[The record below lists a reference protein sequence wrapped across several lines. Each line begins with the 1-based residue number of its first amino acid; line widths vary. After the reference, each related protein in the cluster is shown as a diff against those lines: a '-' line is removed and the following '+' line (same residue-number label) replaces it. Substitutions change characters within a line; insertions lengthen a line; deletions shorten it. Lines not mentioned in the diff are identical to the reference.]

1 MGQKLFRKLGHKFV
15 LTYAGERYVTKA
27 TEILNL
33 KKELDQEMNDIIKNN
48 YGSLKI
54 AFPTMRSAYML
65 PCTLPVFNQMY
76 PNVRLDVLEEHSG
89 KLEGMLLNGETDLA
103 FFNLPIKSPDIDYEV
118 IKHEEVLL
126 VMAANHPLAHS
137 GLVRDGSGKNYFN
150 LFKNGGTTYVL
161 ANENLKNGIADFAAK
176 AKAYAEEKKLQ
187 PVQTAAASDGNEL
200 TISGLD
206 LGYYLVRSD
215 LGILCSLDTTAPN
228 ALVKEKNEATVIVKN
243 VEDTTKKQNVAE
255 IGTYVKFTIQI
266 TVNDKAPVNY
276 KLVDEMTDGLT
287 FVKNETYPLT
297 VTVNENTLDA
307 ANYKVTETTEPRGFT
322 LTFNNNAEGNASILK
337 TGDVVTVTYYA
348 QINEN
353 AKIADEAN
361 VNKAKVEYG
370 TNSHTEYDKTETYVW
385 KMNIVK
391 YTMEQETEKKLAGAT
406 FQLSRDAAGAQVI
419 KLVKV
424 NDTTYRLALST
435 ETEGVVDTITTGE
448 TGELVINGLADGTY
462 YLTETKAPRGYN
474 LLREPV
480 NVTIGHK
487 DANGKLTETSFVA
500 DQTQTDTSGLVKV
513 ENNAGAEL
521 PSTGGIG
528 TTVFYVLGS
537 AMALGAVILLVT
549 KKRMAA

>member
-1 MGQKLFRKLGHKFV
+1 MKHTRQFFALVLALV
-15 LTYAGERYVTKA
+15 LTLGLCA
-27 TEILNL
+27 TAFAEDA
-33 KKELDQEMNDIIKNN
+33 KP
-48 YGSLKI
+48 GSITISNPAQGK
-54 AFPTMRSAYML
+54 TYE
-65 PCTLPVFNQMY
+65 VFKL
-76 PNVRLDVLEEHSG
+76 LDVVEDES
-89 KLEGMLLNGETDLA
+89 DLA
-103 FFNLPIKSPDIDYEV
+103 NKGFIYKLTADAWADFITNVK
-118 IKHEEVLL
+118 
-126 VMAANHPLAHS
+126 
-137 GLVRDGSGKNYFN
+137 DGSDNNYFN
-150 LFKNGGTTYVL
+150 LFENGGTKYVL
-161 ANENLKNGIADFAAK
+161 ANENLKPGIADFAAK
-176 AKAYAEEKKLQ
+176 AKAYAEANKLA
-187 PVQTAAASDGNEL
+187 PIKTAKAEAEGALE
-200 TISGLD
+200 ISGLD

-228 ALVKEKNEATVIVKN
+228 AEVREKNEATVIVKN

-255 IGTYVKFTIQI
+255 IGTYVKFTIRI
-266 TVNDKAPVNY
+266 TVKDKAPVNY

-287 FVKNETYPLT
+287 FVNDAEHPLT

-322 LTFNNNAEGNASILK
+322 LAFNNNAEGSASILK

-370 TNSHTEYDKTETYVW
+370 TNSHTEYDTTETYVW

-391 YTMEQETEKKLAGAT
+391 YTMEQGTEKKLAGAT
-406 FQLSRDAAGAQVI
+406 FQLSRDEAGAQVI

-424 NDTTYRLALST
+424 DDTTYRLALPT
-435 ETEGVVDTITTGE
+435 ETDTAVDTITTGE
-448 TGELVINGLADGTY
+448 TGELVINGLADGIY

-480 NVTIGHK
+480 KVKIDHTT
-487 DANGKLTETSFVA
+487 ANGKLTETSFVA

-528 TTVFYVLGS
+528 TTAFYVLGS

>member
-1 MGQKLFRKLGHKFV
+1 MKHTRQFFALLLALV
-15 LTYAGERYVTKA
+15 LTLGLCA
-27 TEILNL
+27 TAFAEDA
-33 KKELDQEMNDIIKNN
+33 KP
-48 YGSLKI
+48 GSITISNPAQGK
-54 AFPTMRSAYML
+54 TYE
-65 PCTLPVFNQMY
+65 VFKL
-76 PNVRLDVLEEHSG
+76 LDVAADESDLENNG
-89 KLEGMLLNGETDLA
+89 FIYKLTADEWAT
-103 FFNLPIKSPDIDYEV
+103 FITTV
-118 IKHEEVLL
+118 Q
-126 VMAANHPLAHS
+126 
-137 GLVRDGSGKNYFN
+137 DGSGKNYFN
-150 LFKNGGTTYVL
+150 LFENGGKKYVL

-176 AKAYAEEKKLQ
+176 AKAYAETNKLA
-187 PVQTAAASDGNEL
+187 PLKTAKAEAEGALE
-200 TISGLD
+200 ISGLD

-228 ALVKEKNEATVIVKN
+228 AEVLEKNEATVIVKN

-266 TVNDKAPVNY
+266 TVKDKAPVNY
-276 KLVDEMTDGLT
+276 KLVDEMTEGLT
-287 FVKNETYPLT
+287 FVNDENHPLT
-297 VTVNENTLDA
+297 VTVNGSALAAENYNVA
-307 ANYKVTETTEPRGFT
+307 ETTEPRGFT

-353 AKIADEAN
+353 AVIADEAN
-361 VNKAKVEYG
+361 VNKARVEYG
-370 TNSHTEYDKTETYVW
+370 TNSHTEYDTTETYVW

-406 FQLSRDAAGAQVI
+406 FKLSRDEAGAQVI

-424 NDTTYRLALST
+424 DDTTYRLALPT
-435 ETEGVVDTITTGE
+435 ETEGVVDTVTTGE

-480 NVTIGHK
+480 KVKIDHTT
-487 DANGKLTETSFVA
+487 ANGKLTETSFVA
-500 DQTQTDTSGLVKV
+500 DQTETDTSGVVKV

>member
-1 MGQKLFRKLGHKFV
+1 MKHTRQFFALLLALV
-15 LTYAGERYVTKA
+15 LTLGLCA
-27 TEILNL
+27 TAFADEA
-33 KKELDQEMNDIIKNN
+33 KP
-48 YGSLKI
+48 GSITISNPAQGK
-54 AFPTMRSAYML
+54 TYE
-65 PCTLPVFNQMY
+65 VFKL
-76 PNVRLDVLEEHSG
+76 LDVVEDESDLENNG
-89 KLEGMLLNGETDLA
+89 FIYKLTADAWADFITNV
-103 FFNLPIKSPDIDYEV
+103 K
-118 IKHEEVLL
+118 
-126 VMAANHPLAHS
+126 
-137 GLVRDGSGKNYFN
+137 DGSDNNYFN
-150 LFKNGGTTYVL
+150 LFENGGTKYVL
-161 ANENLKNGIADFAAK
+161 ANENLKPGIADFAAK
-176 AKAYAEEKKLQ
+176 AKAYAEEKKLR
-187 PVQTAAASDGNEL
+187 PVQTATASDGNEL

-228 ALVKEKNEATVIVKN
+228 AEVREKNEATVIVKN

-255 IGTYVKFTIQI
+255 IGTYVKFTIRI

-287 FVKNETYPLT
+287 FVNDAEHPLT

-307 ANYKVTETTEPRGFT
+307 ANYKVTETTELRGFT
-322 LTFNNNAEGNASILK
+322 LAFNNNAEGSASILK
-337 TGDVVTVTYYA
+337 TGDAVTVTYYA

-353 AKIADEAN
+353 AVIADEAN

-370 TNSHTEYDKTETYVW
+370 TNSHTEYDTTETYVW

-391 YTMEQETEKKLAGAT
+391 YTMEQGTEKKLAGAT
-406 FQLSRDAAGAQVI
+406 FKLSRDAAGAQVI

-424 NDTTYRLALST
+424 DDTTYRLALPT
-435 ETEGVVDTITTGE
+435 ETEGVVDTVTTGE

-480 NVTIGHK
+480 KVTVAHK
-487 DANGKLTETSFVA
+487 TENGKLTETSFVA
-500 DQTQTDTSGLVKV
+500 DQTETDTSGVVKV

>member
-1 MGQKLFRKLGHKFV
+1 MKHTRQFFALVLALV
-15 LTYAGERYVTKA
+15 LTLGLCA
-27 TEILNL
+27 TAFAEDA
-33 KKELDQEMNDIIKNN
+33 KP
-48 YGSLKI
+48 GSITISNPAQGK
-54 AFPTMRSAYML
+54 TYE
-65 PCTLPVFNQMY
+65 VFKL
-76 PNVRLDVLEEHSG
+76 LDVVEDES
-89 KLEGMLLNGETDLA
+89 DLA
-103 FFNLPIKSPDIDYEV
+103 NKGFIYKLTADAWADFITNVK
-118 IKHEEVLL
+118 
-126 VMAANHPLAHS
+126 
-137 GLVRDGSGKNYFN
+137 DGSDNNYFN
-150 LFKNGGTTYVL
+150 LFENGGTKYVL
-161 ANENLKNGIADFAAK
+161 ANENLKHGIADFAAK
-176 AKAYAEEKKLQ
+176 AKAYAETNKLA
-187 PVQTAAASDGNEL
+187 PLKTAKAEAEGALE
-200 TISGLD
+200 ISGLD

-228 ALVKEKNEATVIVKN
+228 AEVREKNEATVIVKN

-255 IGTYVKFTIQI
+255 IGTYVKFTIRI

-276 KLVDEMTDGLT
+276 KLVDEMTEGLT

-322 LTFNNNAEGNASILK
+322 LAFNNNAEGSASILK

-370 TNSHTEYDKTETYVW
+370 TNSHTEYDTTETYVW

-391 YTMEQETEKKLAGAT
+391 YTMEQGTEKKLAGAT
-406 FQLSRDAAGAQVI
+406 FQLSRDEAGAQVI

-424 NDTTYRLALST
+424 DDTTYRLALPT
-435 ETEGVVDTITTGE
+435 ETDTAVDTITTGE
-448 TGELVINGLADGTY
+448 TGELVINGLADGIY

-480 NVTIGHK
+480 KVKIDHTT
-487 DANGKLTETSFVA
+487 ANGKLTETSFVA

>member
-1 MGQKLFRKLGHKFV
+1 MKHTRQFFALLLALV
-15 LTYAGERYVTKA
+15 LTLGLCA
-27 TEILNL
+27 TAFAEDA
-33 KKELDQEMNDIIKNN
+33 KP
-48 YGSLKI
+48 GSITISNPAQGK
-54 AFPTMRSAYML
+54 TYE
-65 PCTLPVFNQMY
+65 VFKL
-76 PNVRLDVLEEHSG
+76 LDVAADES
-89 KLEGMLLNGETDLA
+89 DLA
-103 FFNLPIKSPDIDYEV
+103 NKGFIYKLTADEWATFITTV
-118 IKHEEVLL
+118 Q
-126 VMAANHPLAHS
+126 
-137 GLVRDGSGKNYFN
+137 DGSGKNYFN
-150 LFKNGGTTYVL
+150 LFENGGKKYVL

-176 AKAYAEEKKLQ
+176 AKAYAETNKLA
-187 PVQTAAASDGNEL
+187 PLKTAKAEAEGALE
-200 TISGLD
+200 ISGLD

-228 ALVKEKNEATVIVKN
+228 AEVLEKNEATVIVKN

-266 TVNDKAPVNY
+266 TVKDKAPVNY
-276 KLVDEMTDGLT
+276 KLVDEMTEGLT
-287 FVKNETYPLT
+287 FVNDENHPLT
-297 VTVNENTLDA
+297 VTVNGSALAAENYNVA
-307 ANYKVTETTEPRGFT
+307 ETTEPRGFT

-353 AKIADEAN
+353 AVIADEAN
-361 VNKAKVEYG
+361 VNKARVEYG
-370 TNSHTEYDKTETYVW
+370 TNSHTEYDTTETYVW

-406 FQLSRDAAGAQVI
+406 FKLSRDEAGAQVI

-424 NDTTYRLALST
+424 DDTTYRLALPT
-435 ETEGVVDTITTGE
+435 ETEGVVDTVTTGE

-480 NVTIGHK
+480 KVKIDHTT
-487 DANGKLTETSFVA
+487 ANGKLTETSFVA
-500 DQTQTDTSGLVKV
+500 DQTETDTSGVVKV

>member
-1 MGQKLFRKLGHKFV
+1 MKHTRQIFALVLALV
-15 LTYAGERYVTKA
+15 LTLGLCA
-27 TEILNL
+27 TAFADEA
-33 KKELDQEMNDIIKNN
+33 KP
-48 YGSLKI
+48 GSITISNPAQGK
-54 AFPTMRSAYML
+54 TYE
-65 PCTLPVFNQMY
+65 VFKL
-76 PNVRLDVLEEHSG
+76 LDVAVDES
-89 KLEGMLLNGETDLA
+89 DLA
-103 FFNLPIKSPDIDYEV
+103 NNGFIYKLTAD
-118 IKHEEVLL
+118 
-126 VMAANHPLAHS
+126 AWANFITT
-137 GLVRDGSGKNYFN
+137 VQDGSGANYFN
-150 LFKNGGTTYVL
+150 LYENNGVTYVL
-161 ANENLKNGIADFAAK
+161 ANENLEGGIADFAAK
-176 AKAYAEEKKLQ
+176 AKTYAESNKLA
-187 PVQTAAASDGNEL
+187 PIKTATAGTEGTLKID
-200 TISGLD
+200 GLD

-228 ALVKEKNEATVIVKN
+228 AQVREKNEATVIVKN
-243 VEDTTKKQNVAE
+243 VEDTKKQNVAE

-266 TVNDKAPVNY
+266 TVKDKAPVNY
-276 KLVDEMTDGLT
+276 KLVDEMTEGLT

-307 ANYKVTETTEPRGFT
+307 ANYKVTETTKPRGFT
-322 LTFNNNAEGNASILK
+322 LAFNNNAEGNASILK

-348 QINEN
+348 QINEK
-353 AKIADEAN
+353 AVVADEAN

-370 TNSHTEYDKTETYVW
+370 TNSHTEYDTTETYVW

-391 YTMEQETEKKLAGAT
+391 YTMEQTTGSDQAKEKMLAGAT
-406 FQLSRDAAGAQVI
+406 FQLSRDAAGAEVI
-419 KLVKV
+419 KLIKV
-424 NDTTYRLALST
+424 DDTTYRLALPT

-448 TGELVINGLADGTY
+448 TGALVINGLADGTY

-480 NVTIGHK
+480 KVTVAHK

-513 ENNAGAEL
+513 ENNAGTEL

>member
-1 MGQKLFRKLGHKFV
+1 MKHTRQFFALLLALV
-15 LTYAGERYVTKA
+15 LTLGLCA
-27 TEILNL
+27 TAFADEAKPGSITISNPAQGKTYEVFKL
-33 KKELDQEMNDIIKNN
+33 LDIVEDE
-48 YGSLKI
+48 S
-54 AFPTMRSAYML
+54 
-65 PCTLPVFNQMY
+65 
-76 PNVRLDVLEEHSG
+76 
-89 KLEGMLLNGETDLA
+89 DLA
-103 FFNLPIKSPDIDYEV
+103 NKGFIYKLTNDDWATFITTV
-118 IKHEEVLL
+118 Q
-126 VMAANHPLAHS
+126 
-137 GLVRDGSGKNYFN
+137 DGSGANYFN
-150 LFKNGGTTYVL
+150 LFENGGKKYVL
-161 ANENLKNGIADFAAK
+161 ANENLKGGIADFAAK
-176 AKAYAEEKKLQ
+176 AKVYAETNKLA
-187 PVQTAAASDGNEL
+187 PIKTAKAEAEGALE
-200 TISGLD
+200 ISGLD

-228 ALVKEKNEATVIVKN
+228 AEVREKNEATVIVKN

-255 IGTYVKFTIQI
+255 IGTYVKFTIRI

-287 FVKNETYPLT
+287 FVNDAEHPLT

-322 LTFNNNAEGNASILK
+322 LAFNNNAEGSASILK
-337 TGDVVTVTYYA
+337 TDDVVTVTYYA
-348 QINEN
+348 QINKN

-370 TNSHTEYDKTETYVW
+370 TNSHTEYDTTETYVW

-391 YTMEQETEKKLAGAT
+391 YTMKKAADGDQATEEKLAGAT
-406 FQLSRDAAGAQVI
+406 FKLSRDAAGAQVI

-424 NDTTYRLALST
+424 DDTTYRLALPT
-435 ETEGVVDTITTGE
+435 ETDTAVDTVTTGE

-500 DQTQTDTSGLVKV
+500 DQTETDTSGVVKV

>member
-1 MGQKLFRKLGHKFV
+1 MKHTRQFFALLLALV
-15 LTYAGERYVTKA
+15 LTLGLCA
-27 TEILNL
+27 TAFADEA
-33 KKELDQEMNDIIKNN
+33 KP
-48 YGSLKI
+48 GSI
-54 AFPTMRSAYML
+54 TISNPA
-65 PCTLPVFNQMY
+65 Q
-76 PNVRLDVLEEHSG
+76 G
-89 KLEGMLLNGETDLA
+89 KT
-103 FFNLPIKSPDIDYEV
+103 YEV
-118 IKHEEVLL
+118 FKLL
-126 VMAANHPLAHS
+126 DIVEDESDLENKGFIYKLTNDDWATFITT
-137 GLVRDGSGKNYFN
+137 VQDGSGAKYFN
-150 LFKNGGTTYVL
+150 LFENGGKKYVL
-161 ANENLKNGIADFAAK
+161 ANENLKGGIADFAAK
-176 AKAYAEEKKLQ
+176 AKVYAETNKLA
-187 PVQTAAASDGNEL
+187 PIKTAKAEAEGALE
-200 TISGLD
+200 ISGLD

-228 ALVKEKNEATVIVKN
+228 AEVKEKNEATVIVKN

-255 IGTYVKFTIQI
+255 IGTYVKFTIRI
-266 TVNDKAPVNY
+266 TVKDKAPVNY

-322 LTFNNNAEGNASILK
+322 LTFNNNAEGSASILK
-337 TGDVVTVTYYA
+337 TDDVVTVTYYA
-348 QINEN
+348 QINEK
-353 AKIADEAN
+353 AVVADEAN

-370 TNSHTEYDKTETYVW
+370 TNSHTEYDTTETYVW

-406 FQLSRDAAGAQVI
+406 FKLSRDAAGAQVI

-424 NDTTYRLALST
+424 DDTIYRLALPT

-480 NVTIGHK
+480 KVKIDHTT
-487 DANGKLTETSFVA
+487 ANGKLTETSFVA
-500 DQTQTDTSGLVKV
+500 DQTETDTSGVVKV

>member
-1 MGQKLFRKLGHKFV
+1 MKHTRQFFALLLALV
-15 LTYAGERYVTKA
+15 LTLGLCA
-27 TEILNL
+27 TAFADEAKPGSITISNPAQGKTYEVFKL
-33 KKELDQEMNDIIKNN
+33 LDIVEDE
-48 YGSLKI
+48 S
-54 AFPTMRSAYML
+54 
-65 PCTLPVFNQMY
+65 
-76 PNVRLDVLEEHSG
+76 
-89 KLEGMLLNGETDLA
+89 DLA
-103 FFNLPIKSPDIDYEV
+103 NKGFIYKLTNDDWATFITTV
-118 IKHEEVLL
+118 Q
-126 VMAANHPLAHS
+126 
-137 GLVRDGSGKNYFN
+137 DGSGANYFN
-150 LFKNGGTTYVL
+150 LFENGGKKYVL
-161 ANENLKNGIADFAAK
+161 ANENLKGGIADFAAK
-176 AKAYAEEKKLQ
+176 AKVYAETNKLA
-187 PVQTAAASDGNEL
+187 PIKTAKAEAEGALE
-200 TISGLD
+200 ISGLD

-228 ALVKEKNEATVIVKN
+228 AEVREKNEATVIVKN

-255 IGTYVKFTIQI
+255 IGTYVKFTIRI

-287 FVKNETYPLT
+287 FVNDAEHPLT

-322 LTFNNNAEGNASILK
+322 LTFNNNAEGSASILK
-337 TGDVVTVTYYA
+337 TDDVVTVTYYA
-348 QINEN
+348 QINKN

-370 TNSHTEYDKTETYVW
+370 TNSHTEYDTTETYVW

-391 YTMEQETEKKLAGAT
+391 YTMKKAADGDQATEEKLAGAT
-406 FQLSRDAAGAQVI
+406 FKLSRDAAGAQVI

-424 NDTTYRLALST
+424 NDTTYRLALPT
-435 ETEGVVDTITTGE
+435 ETDTAVDTVTTGE

-500 DQTQTDTSGLVKV
+500 DQTETDTSGVVKV

>member
-1 MGQKLFRKLGHKFV
+1 MKHTRQIFALVLALV
-15 LTYAGERYVTKA
+15 LTLGLCA
-27 TEILNL
+27 TAFADEARPGSITISNPAQGKTYEVFKL
-33 KKELDQEMNDIIKNN
+33 LDVAADESDLKNN
-48 YGSLKI
+48 GFIYKLTTDAWADFI
-54 AFPTMRSAYML
+54 T
-65 PCTLPVFNQMY
+65 
-76 PNVRLDVLEEHSG
+76 NVQ
-89 KLEGMLLNGETDLA
+89 
-103 FFNLPIKSPDIDYEV
+103 
-118 IKHEEVLL
+118 
-126 VMAANHPLAHS
+126 
-137 GLVRDGSGKNYFN
+137 DGSGKNYFN
-150 LFKNGGTTYVL
+150 LFENGGTTYVL
-161 ANENLKNGIADFAAK
+161 ANENLKGGIADFAAK
-176 AKAYAEEKKLQ
+176 AKAYAETNKLA
-187 PVQTAAASDGNEL
+187 PIKTAKAEAEGALE
-200 TISGLD
+200 ISGLD

-228 ALVKEKNEATVIVKN
+228 AQVKEKNEATVIVKN

-266 TVNDKAPVNY
+266 TVKDKAPVNY

-297 VTVNENTLDA
+297 VTVNGSALAAENYNVA
-307 ANYKVTETTEPRGFT
+307 KTTEPRGFT
-322 LTFNNNAEGNASILK
+322 LTFNNNAEGSASILK
-337 TGDVVTVTYYA
+337 TDDVVTVTYYA
-348 QINEN
+348 QINEK
-353 AKIADEAN
+353 AVVADEAN

-370 TNSHTEYDKTETYVW
+370 TNSHTEYDTTETYVW

-391 YTMEQETEKKLAGAT
+391 YTMEQTTGSDQATEKRLAGAT
-406 FQLSRDAAGAQVI
+406 FQLSRDEAGAQVI

-424 NDTTYRLALST
+424 DDTTYRLALPT
-435 ETEGVVDTITTGE
+435 ENDTAVDTITTGNS
-448 TGELVINGLADGTY
+448 GALVINGLADGTY

-487 DANGKLTETSFVA
+487 DANGKLTETSVVGN
-500 DQTQTDTSGLVKV
+500 QTETDTSGVVKV

-528 TTVFYVLGS
+528 TTAFYVLGS

>member
-1 MGQKLFRKLGHKFV
+1 MKHTRQIFALVLALV
-15 LTYAGERYVTKA
+15 LTLGLCA
-27 TEILNL
+27 TAFADEAKPGSITISNPAQGKTYEVFKLLNVAADESDL
-33 KKELDQEMNDIIKNN
+33 KNN
-48 YGSLKI
+48 GFIY
-54 AFPTMRSAYML
+54 
-65 PCTLPVFNQMY
+65 
-76 PNVRLDVLEEHSG
+76 
-89 KLEGMLLNGETDLA
+89 KLTTDA
-103 FFNLPIKSPDIDYEV
+103 WADFITTV
-118 IKHEEVLL
+118 Q
-126 VMAANHPLAHS
+126 
-137 GLVRDGSGKNYFN
+137 DGSGENYFN
-150 LFKNGGTTYVL
+150 LFENGGTTYVL
-161 ANENLKNGIADFAAK
+161 ANENLKPGIADFAAK
-176 AKAYAEEKKLQ
+176 AKAYAETNKLA
-187 PVQTAAASDGNEL
+187 PIKTAKAEAEGALE
-200 TISGLD
+200 ISGLD

-228 ALVKEKNEATVIVKN
+228 AQVKEKNEATVIVKN

-255 IGTYVKFTIQI
+255 IGTYVKFTIRI
-266 TVNDKAPVNY
+266 TVKDKAPVNY

-297 VTVNENTLDA
+297 VTVNENTLEA

-348 QINEN
+348 QINEK
-353 AKIADEAN
+353 AVVADEAN

-370 TNSHTEYDKTETYVW
+370 TNSHTEYDTTETYVW

-391 YTMEQETEKKLAGAT
+391 YTMEQTAGSDQAKEKRLAGAI
-406 FQLSRDAAGAQVI
+406 FQLSRDAAGAEVI

-424 NDTTYRLALST
+424 DDTTYRLALPT
-435 ETEGVVDTITTGE
+435 ETDTAVDTITTGE
-448 TGELVINGLADGTY
+448 TGALVINGLADGTY

-500 DQTQTDTSGLVKV
+500 DQTETDTSGVVKV

>member
-1 MGQKLFRKLGHKFV
+1 MKHTRQIFALLLALV
-15 LTYAGERYVTKA
+15 LTLGLCA
-27 TEILNL
+27 TAFADEA
-33 KKELDQEMNDIIKNN
+33 KP
-48 YGSLKI
+48 GSITISNPAQGK
-54 AFPTMRSAYML
+54 TYE
-65 PCTLPVFNQMY
+65 VFKL
-76 PNVRLDVLEEHSG
+76 LDVAVDES
-89 KLEGMLLNGETDLA
+89 DLA
-103 FFNLPIKSPDIDYEV
+103 NNGIIYKLTGDAWADFITNV
-118 IKHEEVLL
+118 Q
-126 VMAANHPLAHS
+126 
-137 GLVRDGSGKNYFN
+137 DGSGANYFN
-150 LFKNGGTTYVL
+150 LYENNGMTYVL
-161 ANENLKNGIADFAAK
+161 ANENLEGGIADFAAK
-176 AKAYAEEKKLQ
+176 AKTYAESNKLA
-187 PVQTAAASDGNEL
+187 PIKTATAGTEGTLKID
-200 TISGLD
+200 GLD

-228 ALVKEKNEATVIVKN
+228 AEVHEKNEATVIVKN

-287 FVKNETYPLT
+287 FVNDAEHPLT
-297 VTVNENTLDA
+297 VTVNENTLGA
-307 ANYKVTETTEPRGFT
+307 ANYQVAVTTEPRGFT

-370 TNSHTEYDKTETYVW
+370 TNSHTEYDTTETYVW

-391 YTMEQETEKKLAGAT
+391 YTMEQTTGSGQAKEKRLANAT
-406 FQLSRDAAGAQVI
+406 FQLSRDEKGTNVI

-424 NDTTYRLALST
+424 NDTTYRLALPT
-435 ETEGVVDTITTGE
+435 ETDTAVDTIITGE
-448 TGELVINGLADGTY
+448 TGALVINGLADGTY

-480 NVTIGHK
+480 KVTIGHK
-487 DANGKLTETSFVA
+487 DADGKLTETSFVGN
-500 DQTQTDTSGLVKV
+500 QTETDTSGLVKV
-513 ENNAGAEL
+513 ENNAGTEL

>member
-1 MGQKLFRKLGHKFV
+1 MKHTRQFFALLLALV
-15 LTYAGERYVTKA
+15 LTLGLCA
-27 TEILNL
+27 TAFADEA
-33 KKELDQEMNDIIKNN
+33 KP
-48 YGSLKI
+48 GSI
-54 AFPTMRSAYML
+54 TISNPA
-65 PCTLPVFNQMY
+65 Q
-76 PNVRLDVLEEHSG
+76 G
-89 KLEGMLLNGETDLA
+89 KT
-103 FFNLPIKSPDIDYEV
+103 YEV
-118 IKHEEVLL
+118 FKLL
-126 VMAANHPLAHS
+126 DIVEDESDLGNKGFIYKLTNDDWATFITT
-137 GLVRDGSGKNYFN
+137 VQDGSGANYFN
-150 LFKNGGTTYVL
+150 LFENGGKKYVL
-161 ANENLKNGIADFAAK
+161 ANENLKGGIADFAAK
-176 AKAYAEEKKLQ
+176 AKVYAETNKLA
-187 PVQTAAASDGNEL
+187 PIKTAKAEAEGALE
-200 TISGLD
+200 ISGLD

-228 ALVKEKNEATVIVKN
+228 AEVREKNEATVIVKN

-255 IGTYVKFTIQI
+255 IGTYVKFTIRI

-287 FVKNETYPLT
+287 FVNDAEHPLT

-322 LTFNNNAEGNASILK
+322 LAFNNNAEGSASILK
-337 TGDVVTVTYYA
+337 TDDVVTVTYYA
-348 QINEN
+348 QINKN

-370 TNSHTEYDKTETYVW
+370 TNSHTEYDTTETYVW

-406 FQLSRDAAGAQVI
+406 FQLSRDEAGAQVI

-424 NDTTYRLALST
+424 DDTTYRLALPT

-480 NVTIGHK
+480 KVKIDHTT
-487 DANGKLTETSFVA
+487 ANGKLTETSFVA
-500 DQTQTDTSGLVKV
+500 DQTETDTSGVVKV

>member
-1 MGQKLFRKLGHKFV
+1 MKHTRQFFALLLALV
-15 LTYAGERYVTKA
+15 LTLGLCA
-27 TEILNL
+27 TAFAEDA
-33 KKELDQEMNDIIKNN
+33 KP
-48 YGSLKI
+48 GSITISNPAQGK
-54 AFPTMRSAYML
+54 TYE
-65 PCTLPVFNQMY
+65 VFKL
-76 PNVRLDVLEEHSG
+76 LDVAADES
-89 KLEGMLLNGETDLA
+89 DLA
-103 FFNLPIKSPDIDYEV
+103 NKGFIYKLTADEWATFITTV
-118 IKHEEVLL
+118 Q
-126 VMAANHPLAHS
+126 
-137 GLVRDGSGKNYFN
+137 DGSGKNYFN
-150 LFKNGGTTYVL
+150 LFENGGKKYVL

-176 AKAYAEEKKLQ
+176 AKAYAETNKLA
-187 PVQTAAASDGNEL
+187 PLKTAKAEAEGALE
-200 TISGLD
+200 ISGLD

-228 ALVKEKNEATVIVKN
+228 AEVLEKNEATVIVKN

-266 TVNDKAPVNY
+266 TVKDKAPVNY
-276 KLVDEMTDGLT
+276 KLVDEMTEGLT
-287 FVKNETYPLT
+287 FVNDENHPLT
-297 VTVNENTLDA
+297 VTVNGSALAAENYNVA
-307 ANYKVTETTEPRGFT
+307 ETTEPRGFT

-353 AKIADEAN
+353 AVIADEAN
-361 VNKAKVEYG
+361 VNKARVEYG
-370 TNSHTEYDKTETYVW
+370 TNSHTEYDTTKTYVW

-406 FQLSRDAAGAQVI
+406 FQLSRDEAGAQVI

-424 NDTTYRLALST
+424 DDTTYRLALPT
-435 ETEGVVDTITTGE
+435 ETEGVVDTVTTGE

-480 NVTIGHK
+480 KVKIDHTT
-487 DANGKLTETSFVA
+487 ANGKLTETSFVA
-500 DQTQTDTSGLVKV
+500 DQTETDTSGVVKV

>member
-1 MGQKLFRKLGHKFV
+1 MKHTRQFFALLLALV
-15 LTYAGERYVTKA
+15 LTLGLCA
-27 TEILNL
+27 TAFADEA
-33 KKELDQEMNDIIKNN
+33 KP
-48 YGSLKI
+48 GSITISNPAQGK
-54 AFPTMRSAYML
+54 TYE
-65 PCTLPVFNQMY
+65 VFKL
-76 PNVRLDVLEEHSG
+76 LDVAADES
-89 KLEGMLLNGETDLA
+89 DLA
-103 FFNLPIKSPDIDYEV
+103 NKGFIYKLTADAWADFITTV
-118 IKHEEVLL
+118 Q
-126 VMAANHPLAHS
+126 
-137 GLVRDGSGKNYFN
+137 DGSGANYFI
-150 LFKNGGTTYVL
+150 LFENVGMTYVL
-161 ANENLKNGIADFAAK
+161 ANENLKPGIADFAAK
-176 AKAYAEEKKLQ
+176 AKAYAEEKNLQ
-187 PVQTAAASDGNEL
+187 PVQTATASDGNEL

-228 ALVKEKNEATVIVKN
+228 AEVKEKNEATVIVKN
-243 VEDTTKKQNVAE
+243 VEDTKKQNVAE

-266 TVNDKAPVNY
+266 TVKDKAPVNY

-307 ANYKVTETTEPRGFT
+307 ANYKVAETTEPRGFT
-322 LTFNNNAEGNASILK
+322 LTFNNNAEGSASILK
-337 TGDVVTVTYYA
+337 TDDVVTVTYYA
-348 QINEN
+348 QINKN

-370 TNSHTEYDKTETYVW
+370 TNSHTEYDTTETYVW

-391 YTMEQETEKKLAGAT
+391 YTMKKAADSDQATEEKLAGAT

-424 NDTTYRLALST
+424 DDTTYRLALAT

-480 NVTIGHK
+480 KVTIGHK

-500 DQTQTDTSGLVKV
+500 DQTETDTSGVVKV

>member
-1 MGQKLFRKLGHKFV
+1 MKHTRQFFALVLALV
-15 LTYAGERYVTKA
+15 LTLGLCA
-27 TEILNL
+27 TAFADEA
-33 KKELDQEMNDIIKNN
+33 KP
-48 YGSLKI
+48 GSITISNPAQGK
-54 AFPTMRSAYML
+54 TYE
-65 PCTLPVFNQMY
+65 VFKL
-76 PNVRLDVLEEHSG
+76 LDVVEDES
-89 KLEGMLLNGETDLA
+89 DLA
-103 FFNLPIKSPDIDYEV
+103 NNGFIYKLTADAWADFITNVKDDSD
-118 IKHEEVLL
+118 
-126 VMAANHPLAHS
+126 N
-137 GLVRDGSGKNYFN
+137 NYFN
-150 LFKNGGTTYVL
+150 LFENGGTKYVL
-161 ANENLKNGIADFAAK
+161 ANENLKHGIADFAAK
-176 AKAYAEEKKLQ
+176 AKAYAETNKLA
-187 PVQTAAASDGNEL
+187 PLKTAKAEAEGALE
-200 TISGLD
+200 ISGLD

-228 ALVKEKNEATVIVKN
+228 AEVREKNEATVIVKN

-255 IGTYVKFTIQI
+255 IGTYVKFTIRI
-266 TVNDKAPVNY
+266 TVKDKAPVNY
-276 KLVDEMTDGLT
+276 KLVDEMTEGLT
-287 FVKNETYPLT
+287 FVKNEIYPLT

-322 LTFNNNAEGNASILK
+322 LAFNNNAEGNASILK

-370 TNSHTEYDKTETYVW
+370 TNSHTEYDTTETYVW

-391 YTMEQETEKKLAGAT
+391 YTMKKAADSDQATEEKLAGAI
-406 FQLSRDAAGAQVI
+406 FQLSRDEAGAQVI

-424 NDTTYRLALST
+424 NDTTYRLALPT
-435 ETEGVVDTITTGE
+435 ETDTAVDTVTTGE

-462 YLTETKAPRGYN
+462 YLTETKAPKGYN

-480 NVTIGHK
+480 KVTVAHK
-487 DANGKLTETSFVA
+487 TENGKLTETSFVA
-500 DQTQTDTSGLVKV
+500 DQTETDTSGVVKV

-528 TTVFYVLGS
+528 TTAFYVLGS

>member
-1 MGQKLFRKLGHKFV
+1 MKHTRQFFALVLALV
-15 LTYAGERYVTKA
+15 LTLGLCA
-27 TEILNL
+27 TAFADEA
-33 KKELDQEMNDIIKNN
+33 KP
-48 YGSLKI
+48 GSITISNPAQGK
-54 AFPTMRSAYML
+54 TYE
-65 PCTLPVFNQMY
+65 VFKL
-76 PNVRLDVLEEHSG
+76 LDVAADES
-89 KLEGMLLNGETDLA
+89 DLA
-103 FFNLPIKSPDIDYEV
+103 NKGFIYKLTTDAWATFITTV
-118 IKHEEVLL
+118 Q
-126 VMAANHPLAHS
+126 
-137 GLVRDGSGKNYFN
+137 DGSGENYFN
-150 LFKNGGTTYVL
+150 LFENGGKKYVL
-161 ANENLKNGIADFAAK
+161 ANDNLKPGIADFAAK
-176 AKAYAEEKKLQ
+176 AKAYAESNKLA
-187 PVQTAAASDGNEL
+187 PIKTATAGTEGTLKID
-200 TISGLD
+200 GLD

-228 ALVKEKNEATVIVKN
+228 AQVKEKNEATVIVKN

-266 TVNDKAPVNY
+266 TVNDRAPVNY

-297 VTVNENTLDA
+297 VTVNGSALAAENYNVA
-307 ANYKVTETTEPRGFT
+307 ETTEPRGFT
-322 LTFNNNAEGNASILK
+322 LTFNNNSEGSASILK

-348 QINEN
+348 QINEK
-353 AKIADEAN
+353 AVVADEAN

-370 TNSHTEYDKTETYVW
+370 TNSHTEYDTTETYVW

-391 YTMEQETEKKLAGAT
+391 YTMEQTTGSGQAKEKMLAGAT
-406 FQLSRDAAGAQVI
+406 FQLSRDAAGAEVI

-424 NDTTYRLALST
+424 DDTTYRLALST

-500 DQTQTDTSGLVKV
+500 DQTQTDTSGVVKV

-528 TTVFYVLGS
+528 TTAFYVLGS

>member
-1 MGQKLFRKLGHKFV
+1 MKHTRQFFALVLALV
-15 LTYAGERYVTKA
+15 LTLGLCVTAFAEDAKP
-27 TEILNL
+27 
-33 KKELDQEMNDIIKNN
+33 
-48 YGSLKI
+48 GSITISNPAQGK
-54 AFPTMRSAYML
+54 TYE
-65 PCTLPVFNQMY
+65 VFKL
-76 PNVRLDVLEEHSG
+76 LDVVEDES
-89 KLEGMLLNGETDLA
+89 DLA
-103 FFNLPIKSPDIDYEV
+103 NKGFIYKLTADAWADFITNVK
-118 IKHEEVLL
+118 
-126 VMAANHPLAHS
+126 
-137 GLVRDGSGKNYFN
+137 DGSDNNYFN
-150 LFKNGGTTYVL
+150 LFENGGTKYVL
-161 ANENLKNGIADFAAK
+161 ANENLKHGIADFAAK
-176 AKAYAEEKKLQ
+176 AKAYAEKEKLK
-187 PVQTAAASDGNEL
+187 PVQTATASDGNEL

-228 ALVKEKNEATVIVKN
+228 AEVKEKNEATVIVKN

-266 TVNDKAPVNY
+266 TVKDKAPVNY
-276 KLVDEMTDGLT
+276 KLVDEMTEGLT
-287 FVKNETYPLT
+287 FVNDENHPLT
-297 VTVNENTLDA
+297 VNVTRGESESTLTNVDDYTVAKTSTP
-307 ANYKVTETTEPRGFT
+307 KGFT
-322 LTFNNNAEGNASILK
+322 LKFKDEGNASILK
-337 TGDVVTVTYYA
+337 TGDAVTVTYYA

-370 TNSHTEYDKTETYVW
+370 TNSHTEYDTTETYVW

-406 FQLSRDAAGAQVI
+406 FKLSRDAAGAEVI

-424 NDTTYRLALST
+424 NDTTYRLALPT
-435 ETEGVVDTITTGE
+435 EIDTAVDTITTGE

-480 NVTIGHK
+480 KVKIDHTT
-487 DANGKLTETSFVA
+487 ANGKLTETSFVA
-500 DQTQTDTSGLVKV
+500 DQTETDTSGVVKV

>member
-1 MGQKLFRKLGHKFV
+1 MKHTRQFFALVLALV
-15 LTYAGERYVTKA
+15 LTLGLCA
-27 TEILNL
+27 TAFADEA
-33 KKELDQEMNDIIKNN
+33 KP
-48 YGSLKI
+48 GSITISNPAQGK
-54 AFPTMRSAYML
+54 TYE
-65 PCTLPVFNQMY
+65 VFKL
-76 PNVRLDVLEEHSG
+76 LDVVEDES
-89 KLEGMLLNGETDLA
+89 DLA
-103 FFNLPIKSPDIDYEV
+103 NKGFIYKLTADAWATFITTV
-118 IKHEEVLL
+118 Q
-126 VMAANHPLAHS
+126 
-137 GLVRDGSGKNYFN
+137 DGSGENYFN
-150 LFKNGGTTYVL
+150 LFENGGTTYVL

-176 AKAYAEEKKLQ
+176 AKVYAEEKKLQ
-187 PVQTAAASDGNEL
+187 PVQRATASDGDEL

-228 ALVKEKNEATVIVKN
+228 AEVREKNEATVIVKN

-266 TVNDKAPVNY
+266 TVKDKAPVNY

-307 ANYKVTETTEPRGFT
+307 ANYKVTETTKPRGFT

-337 TGDVVTVTYYA
+337 TDDVVTVTYYA

-370 TNSHTEYDKTETYVW
+370 TNSHTEYDTTETYVW

-391 YTMEQETEKKLAGAT
+391 YAMEQGTEKKLAGAT

-424 NDTTYRLALST
+424 NDTTYRLALPT
-435 ETEGVVDTITTGE
+435 ETDTAVDTITTGE

-474 LLREPV
+474 LLRESV
-480 NVTIGHK
+480 NVTVAHK
-487 DANGKLTETSFVA
+487 TENGKLTETSFVA
-500 DQTQTDTSGLVKV
+500 DQTQTDTSGVVKV

>member
-1 MGQKLFRKLGHKFV
+1 MKHTRQFFALLLALV
-15 LTYAGERYVTKA
+15 LTLGLCA
-27 TEILNL
+27 TAFADEAKPGSITISNPAQGKTYEVFKL
-33 KKELDQEMNDIIKNN
+33 LDIVEDE
-48 YGSLKI
+48 S
-54 AFPTMRSAYML
+54 
-65 PCTLPVFNQMY
+65 
-76 PNVRLDVLEEHSG
+76 
-89 KLEGMLLNGETDLA
+89 DLA
-103 FFNLPIKSPDIDYEV
+103 NKGFIYKLTNDDWATFITTV
-118 IKHEEVLL
+118 Q
-126 VMAANHPLAHS
+126 
-137 GLVRDGSGKNYFN
+137 DGSGANYFN
-150 LFKNGGTTYVL
+150 LFENGGKKYVL
-161 ANENLKNGIADFAAK
+161 ANENLKGGIADFAAK
-176 AKAYAEEKKLQ
+176 AKVYAETNKLA
-187 PVQTAAASDGNEL
+187 PIKTAKAEAEGALE
-200 TISGLD
+200 ISGLD

-228 ALVKEKNEATVIVKN
+228 AEVREKNEATVIVKN

-255 IGTYVKFTIQI
+255 IGTYVKFTIRI

-287 FVKNETYPLT
+287 FVNDAEHPLT

-322 LTFNNNAEGNASILK
+322 LTFNNNAEGSASILK
-337 TGDVVTVTYYA
+337 TDDVVTVTYYA
-348 QINEN
+348 QINKN

-370 TNSHTEYDKTETYVW
+370 TNSHTEYDTTETYVW

-391 YTMEQETEKKLAGAT
+391 YTMKKAADGDQATEEKLAGAT
-406 FQLSRDAAGAQVI
+406 FKLSRDAAGAQVI

-424 NDTTYRLALST
+424 DDTTYRLALPT
-435 ETEGVVDTITTGE
+435 ETDTAVDTVTTGE

-500 DQTQTDTSGLVKV
+500 DQTETDTSGVVKV

-537 AMALGAVILLVT
+537 AMALGAVILMVT

>member
-1 MGQKLFRKLGHKFV
+1 MKHTRQFFALVLALV
-15 LTYAGERYVTKA
+15 LTLGLCA
-27 TEILNL
+27 TAFADEA
-33 KKELDQEMNDIIKNN
+33 KP
-48 YGSLKI
+48 GSITISNPAQGK
-54 AFPTMRSAYML
+54 TYE
-65 PCTLPVFNQMY
+65 VFKL
-76 PNVRLDVLEEHSG
+76 LDVVEDES
-89 KLEGMLLNGETDLA
+89 DLA
-103 FFNLPIKSPDIDYEV
+103 NNGFIYKLTTDAWADFITTV
-118 IKHEEVLL
+118 Q
-126 VMAANHPLAHS
+126 
-137 GLVRDGSGKNYFN
+137 DGSGENYFN
-150 LFKNGGTTYVL
+150 LFENGGMTYVL
-161 ANENLKNGIADFAAK
+161 ANENLKHGIADFAAK

-187 PVQTAAASDGNEL
+187 PVQTATASDGNEL

-228 ALVKEKNEATVIVKN
+228 AEVREKNEATVIVKN

-255 IGTYVKFTIQI
+255 IGTYVKFTIRI

-287 FVKNETYPLT
+287 FVNDAEHPLT

-322 LTFNNNAEGNASILK
+322 LAFNNNAEGSASILK
-337 TGDVVTVTYYA
+337 TGDAVTVTYYA

-353 AKIADEAN
+353 AVIADEAN

-370 TNSHTEYDKTETYVW
+370 TNSHTEYDTTETYVW

-406 FQLSRDAAGAQVI
+406 FQLSRDEAGAQVI

-424 NDTTYRLALST
+424 DDTTYRLALPT
-435 ETEGVVDTITTGE
+435 ETEGVVDTVTTGE

-480 NVTIGHK
+480 KVKIDHTT
-487 DANGKLTETSFVA
+487 ANGKLTETSFVA
-500 DQTQTDTSGLVKV
+500 DQTETDTSGVVKV

>member
-1 MGQKLFRKLGHKFV
+1 MKHTRQIFALVLALV
-15 LTYAGERYVTKA
+15 LTLGLCA
-27 TEILNL
+27 TAFADEA
-33 KKELDQEMNDIIKNN
+33 KP
-48 YGSLKI
+48 GSITISNPAQGK
-54 AFPTMRSAYML
+54 TYE
-65 PCTLPVFNQMY
+65 VFKL
-76 PNVRLDVLEEHSG
+76 LDVAADES
-89 KLEGMLLNGETDLA
+89 DLA
-103 FFNLPIKSPDIDYEV
+103 NNGFIYKLTADAWADFITNV
-118 IKHEEVLL
+118 Q
-126 VMAANHPLAHS
+126 
-137 GLVRDGSGKNYFN
+137 DGSGENYFN
-150 LFKNGGTTYVL
+150 FFENGGTKYVL
-161 ANENLKNGIADFAAK
+161 ANENLKPGIADFAAK

-187 PVQTAAASDGNEL
+187 PVQTATASDGNEL

-228 ALVKEKNEATVIVKN
+228 AQVKEKNEATVIVKN
-243 VEDTTKKQNVAE
+243 VEDTEKQNVAE

-276 KLVDEMTDGLT
+276 KLVDEMTEGLT
-287 FVKNETYPLT
+287 FVNDENHPLT
-297 VTVNENTLDA
+297 V
-307 ANYKVTETTEPRGFT
+307 KVTRGESESTLTNVDDYTVAETSTPKGFT
-322 LTFNNNAEGNASILK
+322 LKFKDEGSASILK
-337 TGDVVTVTYYA
+337 TGDVVTVNYYA
-348 QINEN
+348 QINEK
-353 AKIADEAN
+353 AVVADEAN

-370 TNSHTEYDKTETYVW
+370 TNSHTEYDTTETYVW

-406 FQLSRDAAGAQVI
+406 FQLSRDEAGAQVI

-424 NDTTYRLALST
+424 DDTTYRLALPT
-435 ETEGVVDTITTGE
+435 DTAVDTITTGE

-480 NVTIGHK
+480 KVTIGHNK
-487 DANGKLTETSFVA
+487 NANGKLTETSFVA
-500 DQTQTDTSGLVKV
+500 NQTETDTSGLVKV

>member
-1 MGQKLFRKLGHKFV
+1 MKHTRQFFALLLALV
-15 LTYAGERYVTKA
+15 LTLGLCA
-27 TEILNL
+27 TAFADEA
-33 KKELDQEMNDIIKNN
+33 KP
-48 YGSLKI
+48 GSI
-54 AFPTMRSAYML
+54 TISNPA
-65 PCTLPVFNQMY
+65 Q
-76 PNVRLDVLEEHSG
+76 G
-89 KLEGMLLNGETDLA
+89 KT
-103 FFNLPIKSPDIDYEV
+103 YEV
-118 IKHEEVLL
+118 FKLL
-126 VMAANHPLAHS
+126 DIVEDESDLENKGFIYKLTNDDWATFITT
-137 GLVRDGSGKNYFN
+137 VQDGSGKNYFN
-150 LFKNGGTTYVL
+150 LFENGGMTYVL
-161 ANENLKNGIADFAAK
+161 ANENLKPGIADFAAK
-176 AKAYAEEKKLQ
+176 AKAYAEKEKLK
-187 PVQTAAASDGNEL
+187 PVQTATASDGNEL

-228 ALVKEKNEATVIVKN
+228 AEVREKNEATVIVKN

-266 TVNDKAPVNY
+266 TVKDKAPVNY

-287 FVKNETYPLT
+287 FVNDENHPLT
-297 VTVNENTLDA
+297 V
-307 ANYKVTETTEPRGFT
+307 KVTRGESESTLTNVDDYTVAETSTPKGFT
-322 LTFNNNAEGNASILK
+322 LKFKDEGSASILK

-353 AKIADEAN
+353 AVIADEAN

-370 TNSHTEYDKTETYVW
+370 TNSHTEYDTTETYVW
-385 KMNIVK
+385 KMDIVK

-406 FQLSRDAAGAQVI
+406 FQLSRDKEGVDVI
-419 KLVKV
+419 KLAKV
-424 NDTTYRLALST
+424 DDTTYRLALPT

-480 NVTIGHK
+480 KVKIDHTT
-487 DANGKLTETSFVA
+487 ANGKLTETSFVA
-500 DQTQTDTSGLVKV
+500 DQTETDTSGVVKV

>member
-1 MGQKLFRKLGHKFV
+1 MKHTRQIFALVLALV
-15 LTYAGERYVTKA
+15 LTLGLCA
-27 TEILNL
+27 TALAEEA
-33 KKELDQEMNDIIKNN
+33 KP
-48 YGSLKI
+48 GSITISNPAQGK
-54 AFPTMRSAYML
+54 TYE
-65 PCTLPVFNQMY
+65 VFKL
-76 PNVRLDVLEEHSG
+76 LDVVEDESDLENNG
-89 KLEGMLLNGETDLA
+89 FIYKLTADAWADFITNV
-103 FFNLPIKSPDIDYEV
+103 K
-118 IKHEEVLL
+118 
-126 VMAANHPLAHS
+126 
-137 GLVRDGSGKNYFN
+137 DGSDNNYFN
-150 LFKNGGTTYVL
+150 LFENGGTKYVL
-161 ANENLKNGIADFAAK
+161 ANENLKHGIADFAAK
-176 AKAYAEEKKLQ
+176 AKAYAETNKLA
-187 PVQTAAASDGNEL
+187 PLKTAKAEAEGALE
-200 TISGLD
+200 ISGLD

-228 ALVKEKNEATVIVKN
+228 AEVREKNEATVIVKN

-266 TVNDKAPVNY
+266 TVKDKAPVNY

-287 FVKNETYPLT
+287 FVNDAEHPLT

-322 LTFNNNAEGNASILK
+322 LAFNNNAEGSASILK

-370 TNSHTEYDKTETYVW
+370 TNSHTEYDTTETYVW

-391 YTMEQETEKKLAGAT
+391 YTMEQGTEKKLAGAT
-406 FQLSRDAAGAQVI
+406 FQLSRDEAGAQVI

-424 NDTTYRLALST
+424 DDTTYRLALPT
-435 ETEGVVDTITTGE
+435 ETDTAVDTITTGE
-448 TGELVINGLADGTY
+448 TGELVINGLADGIY

-480 NVTIGHK
+480 KVKIDHTT
-487 DANGKLTETSFVA
+487 ANGKLTETSFVA

-513 ENNAGAEL
+513 ENNAGAEV

>member
-1 MGQKLFRKLGHKFV
+1 MKHTRQFFALVLALV
-15 LTYAGERYVTKA
+15 LTLGLCA
-27 TEILNL
+27 TAFADEANP
-33 KKELDQEMNDIIKNN
+33 
-48 YGSLKI
+48 GSITISNPAQGK
-54 AFPTMRSAYML
+54 TYE
-65 PCTLPVFNQMY
+65 VFKL
-76 PNVRLDVLEEHSG
+76 LDVVEDES
-89 KLEGMLLNGETDLA
+89 DLA
-103 FFNLPIKSPDIDYEV
+103 NNGFIYKLTADAWATFITTV
-118 IKHEEVLL
+118 Q
-126 VMAANHPLAHS
+126 
-137 GLVRDGSGKNYFN
+137 DGSGKNYFN
-150 LFKNGGTTYVL
+150 LFENGGTKYVL
-161 ANENLKNGIADFAAK
+161 ANENLKPGIADFAAK
-176 AKAYAEEKKLQ
+176 AKAYAETNKLA
-187 PVQTAAASDGNEL
+187 PLKTAKAEAEGAL
-200 TISGLD
+200 KISGLD

-228 ALVKEKNEATVIVKN
+228 AEVKEKNEATVIVKN

-255 IGTYVKFTIQI
+255 IGTYVKFTIRI

-276 KLVDEMTDGLT
+276 KLVDEMTEGLT

-370 TNSHTEYDKTETYVW
+370 TNSHTEYDTTETYVW

-391 YTMEQETEKKLAGAT
+391 YTMKKAADSDQATEEKLAGAT
-406 FQLSRDAAGAQVI
+406 FKLSRDEAGAQVI

-424 NDTTYRLALST
+424 DDTTYRLALPT

-487 DANGKLTETSFVA
+487 DANGKLTETSFVGN
-500 DQTQTDTSGLVKV
+500 QTEMDTSGVVKV

>member
-1 MGQKLFRKLGHKFV
+1 MKHTRQFFALVLALV
-15 LTYAGERYVTKA
+15 LTLGLCA
-27 TEILNL
+27 TAFAEDA
-33 KKELDQEMNDIIKNN
+33 KP
-48 YGSLKI
+48 GSITISNPAQGK
-54 AFPTMRSAYML
+54 TYE
-65 PCTLPVFNQMY
+65 VFKL
-76 PNVRLDVLEEHSG
+76 LDVVEDES
-89 KLEGMLLNGETDLA
+89 DLA
-103 FFNLPIKSPDIDYEV
+103 NKGFIYKLTADAWADFITNVK
-118 IKHEEVLL
+118 
-126 VMAANHPLAHS
+126 
-137 GLVRDGSGKNYFN
+137 DGSDNNYFN
-150 LFKNGGTTYVL
+150 LFENGGTKYVL
-161 ANENLKNGIADFAAK
+161 ANENLKHGIADFAAK
-176 AKAYAEEKKLQ
+176 AKAYAETNKLA
-187 PVQTAAASDGNEL
+187 PLKTAKAEAEGALE
-200 TISGLD
+200 ISGLD

-228 ALVKEKNEATVIVKN
+228 AEVREKNEATVIVKN
-243 VEDTTKKQNVAE
+243 VEDTTKEQNVAE
-255 IGTYVKFTIQI
+255 IGTYVKFTIRI

-276 KLVDEMTDGLT
+276 KLVDEMTEGLT

-322 LTFNNNAEGNASILK
+322 LAFNNNAEGSASILK

-370 TNSHTEYDKTETYVW
+370 TNSHTEYDTTETYVW

-391 YTMEQETEKKLAGAT
+391 YTMEQGTEKKLAGAT
-406 FQLSRDAAGAQVI
+406 FQLSRDEAGAQVI

-424 NDTTYRLALST
+424 DDTTYRLALPT
-435 ETEGVVDTITTGE
+435 ETDTAVDTITTGE
-448 TGELVINGLADGTY
+448 TGELVINGLADGIY

-480 NVTIGHK
+480 KVKIDHTT
-487 DANGKLTETSFVA
+487 ANGKLTETSFVA

>member
-1 MGQKLFRKLGHKFV
+1 MKHTRQIFALVLALV
-15 LTYAGERYVTKA
+15 LTLGLCA
-27 TEILNL
+27 TAFADEA
-33 KKELDQEMNDIIKNN
+33 KP
-48 YGSLKI
+48 GSITISNPAQGK
-54 AFPTMRSAYML
+54 TYE
-65 PCTLPVFNQMY
+65 VFKL
-76 PNVRLDVLEEHSG
+76 LDVAADESALENNG
-89 KLEGMLLNGETDLA
+89 FIYKLTTDA
-103 FFNLPIKSPDIDYEV
+103 WADFITNVK
-118 IKHEEVLL
+118 
-126 VMAANHPLAHS
+126 
-137 GLVRDGSGKNYFN
+137 DGSGKNYFN
-150 LFKNGGTTYVL
+150 LFENGGKKYVL
-161 ANENLKNGIADFAAK
+161 ANDNLKPGIADFAAK

-187 PVQTAAASDGNEL
+187 PVQRATASDGNEL

-228 ALVKEKNEATVIVKN
+228 AQVKEKNEATVIVKN

-266 TVNDKAPVNY
+266 TVNDRAPVNY

-297 VTVNENTLDA
+297 VTVNGSALAAENYNVA
-307 ANYKVTETTEPRGFT
+307 ETTEPRGFT
-322 LTFNNNAEGNASILK
+322 LTFNNNSEGSASILK

-348 QINEN
+348 QINEK
-353 AKIADEAN
+353 AVVADEAN

-370 TNSHTEYDKTETYVW
+370 TNSHTEYDTTETYVW

-391 YTMEQETEKKLAGAT
+391 YTMEQTTGSGQAKEKMLAGAT
-406 FQLSRDAAGAQVI
+406 FQLSRDAAGAEVI

-424 NDTTYRLALST
+424 DDTTYRLALST

-500 DQTQTDTSGLVKV
+500 DQTQTDTSGVVKV

-528 TTVFYVLGS
+528 TTAFYVLGS

>member
-1 MGQKLFRKLGHKFV
+1 MKHTRQFFALVLALV
-15 LTYAGERYVTKA
+15 LTLGLCA
-27 TEILNL
+27 TAFADEA
-33 KKELDQEMNDIIKNN
+33 KP
-48 YGSLKI
+48 GSITISNPAQGK
-54 AFPTMRSAYML
+54 TYE
-65 PCTLPVFNQMY
+65 VFKL
-76 PNVRLDVLEEHSG
+76 LDVAADESDLENNG
-89 KLEGMLLNGETDLA
+89 FIYKLTGDAWAT
-103 FFNLPIKSPDIDYEV
+103 FITTV
-118 IKHEEVLL
+118 Q
-126 VMAANHPLAHS
+126 
-137 GLVRDGSGKNYFN
+137 DGSGENYFN
-150 LFKNGGTTYVL
+150 LFENGGMTYVL
-161 ANENLKNGIADFAAK
+161 ANENLKPGIADFAAK
-176 AKAYAEEKKLQ
+176 AKAYAETNKLA
-187 PVQTAAASDGNEL
+187 PIKTAKAEAEGALE
-200 TISGLD
+200 ISGLD

-228 ALVKEKNEATVIVKN
+228 AEVREKNEATVIVKN
-243 VEDTTKKQNVAE
+243 VEDTSKKQNVAE

-266 TVNDKAPVNY
+266 TVKDKAPVNY
-276 KLVDEMTDGLT
+276 KLVDEMTEGLT

-307 ANYKVTETTEPRGFT
+307 ANYKVTETTKPRGFT
-322 LTFNNNAEGNASILK
+322 LAFNNNAEGSASILK

-370 TNSHTEYDKTETYVW
+370 TNSHTEYDTTETYVW

-391 YTMEQETEKKLAGAT
+391 YTMEQTTGSDQAKEKMLAGAT
-406 FQLSRDAAGAQVI
+406 FQLSRDTAGAEVI

-424 NDTTYRLALST
+424 DDTTYRLALPT

-448 TGELVINGLADGTY
+448 TGALVINGLADGTY

-480 NVTIGHK
+480 KVTVAHK
-487 DANGKLTETSFVA
+487 TENGKLTETSFVGN
-500 DQTQTDTSGLVKV
+500 QTETDTSGLVKV
-513 ENNAGAEL
+513 ENNAGTEL

-528 TTVFYVLGS
+528 TTAFYVLGS

>member
-1 MGQKLFRKLGHKFV
+1 MKYTRQFFALLLALV
-15 LTYAGERYVTKA
+15 LTLGLCVTAFAEDAKP
-27 TEILNL
+27 
-33 KKELDQEMNDIIKNN
+33 
-48 YGSLKI
+48 GSITISNPAQGK
-54 AFPTMRSAYML
+54 TYE
-65 PCTLPVFNQMY
+65 VFKL
-76 PNVRLDVLEEHSG
+76 LDVVEDES
-89 KLEGMLLNGETDLA
+89 DLA
-103 FFNLPIKSPDIDYEV
+103 NNGFIYKLTADAWADFITTV
-118 IKHEEVLL
+118 Q
-126 VMAANHPLAHS
+126 
-137 GLVRDGSGKNYFN
+137 DGSGENYFN
-150 LFKNGGTTYVL
+150 LFENGGMTYVL
-161 ANENLKNGIADFAAK
+161 ANKNLKGGIADFAAK
-176 AKAYAEEKKLQ
+176 AKAYAETNKLA
-187 PVQTAAASDGNEL
+187 PIKTAKAEAEGALE
-200 TISGLD
+200 ISGLD

-228 ALVKEKNEATVIVKN
+228 AQVKEKNEATVIVKN

-266 TVNDKAPVNY
+266 TVKDKAPVNY
-276 KLVDEMTDGLT
+276 KLVDEMTEGLT
-287 FVKNETYPLT
+287 FVNDENHPLT
-297 VTVNENTLDA
+297 VTVNGSALAAENYNVA
-307 ANYKVTETTEPRGFT
+307 ETTEPRGFT

-361 VNKAKVEYG
+361 VNKARVEYG
-370 TNSHTEYDKTETYVW
+370 TNSHTEYDTTETYVW

-391 YTMEQETEKKLAGAT
+391 YTMEQGTEKKLAGAT
-406 FQLSRDAAGAQVI
+406 FKLSRDAAGAQVI

-424 NDTTYRLALST
+424 NDTTYRLALPT
-435 ETEGVVDTITTGE
+435 ETDTAVDTITTGK

-480 NVTIGHK
+480 KVKIDHTT
-487 DANGKLTETSFVA
+487 ANGKLTETSFVA
-500 DQTQTDTSGLVKV
+500 DQTETDTSGVVKV

>member
-1 MGQKLFRKLGHKFV
+1 MKHTRQFFV
-15 LTYAGERYVTKA
+15 LVLALVLTLGLCATAFADETRPGSITISNPAQGKTYE
-27 TEILNL
+27 
-33 KKELDQEMNDIIKNN
+33 
-48 YGSLKI
+48 
-54 AFPTMRSAYML
+54 
-65 PCTLPVFNQMY
+65 VFKL
-76 PNVRLDVLEEHSG
+76 LDVAADES
-89 KLEGMLLNGETDLA
+89 DLA
-103 FFNLPIKSPDIDYEV
+103 NKGFIYKLTNDDWATFITTV
-118 IKHEEVLL
+118 Q
-126 VMAANHPLAHS
+126 
-137 GLVRDGSGKNYFN
+137 DGSGAKYFN
-150 LFKNGGTTYVL
+150 LFENGGKKYVL
-161 ANENLKNGIADFAAK
+161 ANENLKPGIADFAAK
-176 AKAYAEEKKLQ
+176 AKAYAEEKNLQ
-187 PVQTAAASDGNEL
+187 PVQTATASDGNEL

-228 ALVKEKNEATVIVKN
+228 AEVKEKNEATVIVKN
-243 VEDTTKKQNVAE
+243 VEDTKKQNVAE

-266 TVNDKAPVNY
+266 TVKDKAPVNY
-276 KLVDEMTDGLT
+276 KLVDEMTEGLT
-287 FVKNETYPLT
+287 FVNDENHPLT
-297 VTVNENTLDA
+297 VTVNGSALAAENYNVA
-307 ANYKVTETTEPRGFT
+307 ETTEPRGFT
-322 LTFNNNAEGNASILK
+322 LTFNNNAEGSASILK

-370 TNSHTEYDKTETYVW
+370 TNSHTEYDTTETYVW

-391 YTMEQETEKKLAGAT
+391 YTMKKAADGDQATEEKLAGAT
-406 FQLSRDAAGAQVI
+406 FKLSRDAAGTQVI

-424 NDTTYRLALST
+424 NDTTYRLALPT
-435 ETEGVVDTITTGE
+435 ETDTADDTITTGE

-500 DQTQTDTSGLVKV
+500 DQTETDTSGVVKV

>member
-1 MGQKLFRKLGHKFV
+1 MKHTRQIFALVLALV
-15 LTYAGERYVTKA
+15 LTLGLCA
-27 TEILNL
+27 TAFADEA
-33 KKELDQEMNDIIKNN
+33 KP
-48 YGSLKI
+48 GSITISNPAQGK
-54 AFPTMRSAYML
+54 TYE
-65 PCTLPVFNQMY
+65 VFKL
-76 PNVRLDVLEEHSG
+76 LDVAADES
-89 KLEGMLLNGETDLA
+89 DLA
-103 FFNLPIKSPDIDYEV
+103 NNGFIYKLTADAWADFITNV
-118 IKHEEVLL
+118 Q
-126 VMAANHPLAHS
+126 
-137 GLVRDGSGKNYFN
+137 DGSGKNYFN
-150 LFKNGGTTYVL
+150 LFENGGMTYVL
-161 ANENLKNGIADFAAK
+161 ANENLKPGIADFAAK
-176 AKAYAEEKKLQ
+176 AKAYAETNKLA
-187 PVQTAAASDGNEL
+187 PIKTAKAEAEGALE
-200 TISGLD
+200 ISGLD

-228 ALVKEKNEATVIVKN
+228 AQVLEKNEATVIVKN

-266 TVNDKAPVNY
+266 TVKDKAPVNY
-276 KLVDEMTDGLT
+276 KLVDEMTEGLT

-322 LTFNNNAEGNASILK
+322 LTFNNNAEGSASILK

-348 QINEN
+348 QINEK
-353 AKIADEAN
+353 AVVADEAN

-370 TNSHTEYDKTETYVW
+370 TNSHTEYDTTETYVW

-391 YTMEQETEKKLAGAT
+391 YTMEQTTGSDQAKEKRLAGAT
-406 FQLSRDAAGAQVI
+406 FQLSRDEKGTNVI

-435 ETEGVVDTITTGE
+435 ETESVVDTITTGE
-448 TGELVINGLADGTY
+448 TGALVINGLADGTY

-487 DANGKLTETSFVA
+487 DANGKLTETSFVGN
-500 DQTQTDTSGLVKV
+500 QTETDTSGVVKV

-528 TTVFYVLGS
+528 TTAFYVLGS

>member
-1 MGQKLFRKLGHKFV
+1 MKHTRQFFV
-15 LTYAGERYVTKA
+15 LVLALVLTLGLCATAFADEATPGSITISNPAQGKTYEVFKLLDIVEDESDLANNGFIYKLTADDWA
-27 TEILNL
+27 TFITTVQ
-33 KKELDQEMNDIIKNN
+33 D
-48 YGSLKI
+48 G
-54 AFPTMRSAYML
+54 
-65 PCTLPVFNQMY
+65 
-76 PNVRLDVLEEHSG
+76 
-89 KLEGMLLNGETDLA
+89 NGE
-103 FFNLPIKSPDIDYEV
+103 
-118 IKHEEVLL
+118 
-126 VMAANHPLAHS
+126 
-137 GLVRDGSGKNYFN
+137 NYFN
-150 LFKNGGTTYVL
+150 LFENGGMTYVL
-161 ANENLKNGIADFAAK
+161 ANENLKGGIADFAAK

-187 PVQTAAASDGNEL
+187 PVQTATAANEDAL

-228 ALVKEKNEATVIVKN
+228 AEVREKNEATVIVKN

-266 TVNDKAPVNY
+266 TVKDKAPVNY

-287 FVKNETYPLT
+287 FVNNETYPLT

-322 LTFNNNAEGNASILK
+322 LTFNNNAEGSASILK

-370 TNSHTEYDKTETYVW
+370 TNSHTEYDTTETYVW

-391 YTMEQETEKKLAGAT
+391 YTMEQGTEKKLAGAT
-406 FQLSRDAAGAQVI
+406 FKLSRDEAGAQVI

-424 NDTTYRLALST
+424 NDTTYRLALPT
-435 ETEGVVDTITTGE
+435 EIDTAVDTITTGK

-480 NVTIGHK
+480 KVKIDHTT
-487 DANGKLTETSFVA
+487 ANGKLTETSFVA

>member
-1 MGQKLFRKLGHKFV
+1 MKHTRQFFALVLALV
-15 LTYAGERYVTKA
+15 LTLGLCA
-27 TEILNL
+27 TAFADEARH
-33 KKELDQEMNDIIKNN
+33 
-48 YGSLKI
+48 GSITISNPAQGK
-54 AFPTMRSAYML
+54 TYE
-65 PCTLPVFNQMY
+65 VFKL
-76 PNVRLDVLEEHSG
+76 LDVVEDES
-89 KLEGMLLNGETDLA
+89 DLA
-103 FFNLPIKSPDIDYEV
+103 NKGFIYKLTADAWATFITTV
-118 IKHEEVLL
+118 Q
-126 VMAANHPLAHS
+126 
-137 GLVRDGSGKNYFN
+137 DGSGENYFN
-150 LFKNGGTTYVL
+150 LFENGGTKYVL
-161 ANENLKNGIADFAAK
+161 ANENLKPGIADFAAK
-176 AKAYAEEKKLQ
+176 AKAYAEEKELQ
-187 PVQTAAASDGNEL
+187 PVQTATASDGNEL

-255 IGTYVKFTIQI
+255 IGTYVKFTIRI

-276 KLVDEMTDGLT
+276 KLVDEMTEGLT
-287 FVKNETYPLT
+287 FVNDENHPLT
-297 VTVNENTLDA
+297 V
-307 ANYKVTETTEPRGFT
+307 KVTRGESESTLTNVDDYTVAETSTPKGFT
-322 LTFNNNAEGNASILK
+322 LKFKDEGSASILK

-348 QINEN
+348 QINEK
-353 AKIADEAN
+353 AVVSDEAN

-370 TNSHTEYDKTETYVW
+370 TNSHTEYDTTETYVW

-391 YTMEQETEKKLAGAT
+391 YTMEQTTGSDQATEKRLAGAT

-424 NDTTYRLALST
+424 NDTTYRLALPT
-435 ETEGVVDTITTGE
+435 DTAVDTITTGE

-480 NVTIGHK
+480 NVTIGHNK
-487 DANGKLTETSFVA
+487 NANGKLTETSFVA
-500 DQTQTDTSGLVKV
+500 DQTQTDTSGVVKV

>member
-1 MGQKLFRKLGHKFV
+1 MKHTRQFFALVLALV
-15 LTYAGERYVTKA
+15 LTLGLCA
-27 TEILNL
+27 TALAEEA
-33 KKELDQEMNDIIKNN
+33 KP
-48 YGSLKI
+48 GSITISNPAQGK
-54 AFPTMRSAYML
+54 TYE
-65 PCTLPVFNQMY
+65 VFKL
-76 PNVRLDVLEEHSG
+76 LDVVEDES
-89 KLEGMLLNGETDLA
+89 DLA
-103 FFNLPIKSPDIDYEV
+103 NKGFIYKLTADAWADFITTV
-118 IKHEEVLL
+118 Q
-126 VMAANHPLAHS
+126 
-137 GLVRDGSGKNYFN
+137 DGSGKNYFN
-150 LFKNGGTTYVL
+150 LFENGGTKYVL

-176 AKAYAEEKKLQ
+176 AKAYAEEKNLQ
-187 PVQTAAASDGNEL
+187 PVQTATASDGNEL

-228 ALVKEKNEATVIVKN
+228 AEVREKNEATVIVKN

-266 TVNDKAPVNY
+266 TVKDKAPVNY
-276 KLVDEMTDGLT
+276 KLVDEMTNGLT
-287 FVKNETYPLT
+287 FVNNETYPLT

-307 ANYKVTETTEPRGFT
+307 ANYKVAETTEPRGFT
-322 LTFNNNAEGNASILK
+322 LTFNNNAEGSASILK
-337 TGDVVTVTYYA
+337 TDDVVTVTYYA

-370 TNSHTEYDKTETYVW
+370 TNSHTEYDTTETYVW

-406 FQLSRDAAGAQVI
+406 FQLSRDEAGAQVI

-424 NDTTYRLALST
+424 DDTTYRLALPT

-487 DANGKLTETSFVA
+487 DANGKLTETSFVGN
-500 DQTQTDTSGLVKV
+500 QTEMDTSGVVKV

>member
-1 MGQKLFRKLGHKFV
+1 MKHTRQFFALVLALV
-15 LTYAGERYVTKA
+15 LTLGLCA
-27 TEILNL
+27 TAFADEA
-33 KKELDQEMNDIIKNN
+33 KP
-48 YGSLKI
+48 GSI
-54 AFPTMRSAYML
+54 TISNPA
-65 PCTLPVFNQMY
+65 Q
-76 PNVRLDVLEEHSG
+76 G
-89 KLEGMLLNGETDLA
+89 KT
-103 FFNLPIKSPDIDYEV
+103 YEV
-118 IKHEEVLL
+118 FKLL
-126 VMAANHPLAHS
+126 DIVEDESDLENKGFIYKLTNDDWATFITT
-137 GLVRDGSGKNYFN
+137 VQDGSGAKYFN
-150 LFKNGGTTYVL
+150 LFENGGKKYVL
-161 ANENLKNGIADFAAK
+161 ANENLKGGIADFAAK
-176 AKAYAEEKKLQ
+176 AKVYAETNKLA
-187 PVQTAAASDGNEL
+187 PIKTAKAEAEGALE
-200 TISGLD
+200 ISGLD

-228 ALVKEKNEATVIVKN
+228 AEVKEKNEATVIVKN

-255 IGTYVKFTIQI
+255 IGTYVKFTIRI
-266 TVNDKAPVNY
+266 TVKDKAPVNY

-322 LTFNNNAEGNASILK
+322 LTFNNNAEGSASILK
-337 TGDVVTVTYYA
+337 TDDVVTVTYYA
-348 QINEN
+348 QINEK
-353 AKIADEAN
+353 AVVADEAN

-370 TNSHTEYDKTETYVW
+370 TNSHTEYDTTETYVW

-406 FQLSRDAAGAQVI
+406 FKLSRDAAGAQVI

-424 NDTTYRLALST
+424 DDTIYRLALPT

-448 TGELVINGLADGTY
+448 TGELVINGLADGIY

-480 NVTIGHK
+480 KVTVAHK
-487 DANGKLTETSFVA
+487 TENGKLTETSFVA
-500 DQTQTDTSGLVKV
+500 DQTQTDTSGVVKV

-528 TTVFYVLGS
+528 TTAFYVLGS